1 MIINKTYSEYCL
13 ESLQSLKVSRH
24 RLLFPNEEMSIQ
36 ERLKAT
42 VVFLKSLNIDITEK
56 VIKRLRYL
64 MTVKWDKEDKTIE
77 VNICISKVE
86 VTITTIE
93 TEYSIKKVLK
103 DVSV

>member
-13 ESLQSLKVSRH
+13 ESLKSLKVSEH

-64 MTVKWDKEDKTIE
+64 LTVKWDKEDKTIE

-86 VTITTIE
+86 VTITTTE
-93 TEYSIKKVLK
+93 TEYSIKKVSEK
-103 DVSV
+103 VSI